1 MAAPVVR
8 QAAEAFPDV
17 QFTMVS
23 RPFLQPF
30 FEGVPNLQFVGINLD
45 KDYRGLKGIWKLFRT
60 LRALQPS
67 CVADIHDVLR
77 TKILRLFFRLYGIRV
92 YKINK
97 GRKEKRALTRGKNK
111 ILQPLKTSF
120 ERYHEV
126 LEKCVGTTF
135 SADTAF
141 TIPHY
146 ANTIDLEN
154 KKAIGIA
161 PFAKHEGKIY
171 PLRKMEDVVAHFSAA
186 NVPVFLFGAG
196 NEERAILEMWE
207 QRYPNVQSTIGKIG
221 NLSGELALIQQLS
234 VMISMDSANMH
245 FASFLG
251 IPVVSVWGATH
262 PYAGFYGWRQSLE
275 NIVCIELSCRPCSVY
290 GNKECA
296 RNDYFCLNEISPVA
310 IIEKVEKLLK

>member
-8 QAAEAFPDV
+8 QAATAFPEV
-17 QFTMVS
+17 RFTMVS

-30 FEGVPNLQFVGINLD
+30 FEGVPNLQFIGVNLD

-77 TKILRLFFRLYGIRV
+77 TKILRLFFRLYGVRV
-92 YKINK
+92 YKIDK
-97 GRKEKRALTRGKNK
+97 GRKEKHLLTRGKNK

-120 ERYHEV
+120 ERYREV

-135 SADTAF
+135 SADTPF

-146 ANTIDLEN
+146 TKTIDLEN

-186 NVPVFLFGAG
+186 NVPIFLFGAG

-251 IPVVSVWGATH
+251 TPVVSVWGATH
-262 PYAGFYGWRQSLE
+262 PFAGFYGWQQSPE
-275 NIVCIELSCRPCSVY
+275 NIVSAELSCRPCSVY